1 MLTGTGNIISAA
13 AVIADTTAGNMINNY
28 SVAGRAVTKSFDFG
42 SMSNRKLIDSISVS
56 ASSKA
61 RLEVLINGRR
71 FETLNLGE
79 PDIDYTCGT
88 LKSVK
93 LIPHLS
99 PVKSLQ
105 LKFSSDGAF
114 SLGELIINY
123 RETL

>member
-1 MLTGTGNIISAA
+1 
-13 AVIADTTAGNMINNY
+13 
-28 SVAGRAVTKSFDFG
+28 
-42 SMSNRKLIDSISVS
+42 MSNKKLIDSINIS

-61 RLEVLINGRR
+61 RLEIFINGRSLDI
-71 FETLNLGE
+71 LNLGV

-88 LKSVK
+88 LKTVK